1 MRSHITQKSAA
12 CVLTGKAVPANIHGM
27 AYSFLIFD
35 FGGDEDTAQQAR
47 HRIEGWKQGF
57 RLDKKL
63 QLKIERKD
71 SEEKSDTGAE
81 TSSKTSKPGSKAKS
95 PSKTKAKSTRAV
107 ESEVS
112 SNPSS
117 ASDIRMIVRL
127 DFSDHE
133 KLSHQ
138 RWLERIPTEEPFK
151 TANPKVI
158 RPGGPEFATTEALF
172 EALD

>member
-1 MRSHITQKSAA
+1 
-12 CVLTGKAVPANIHGM
+12 LTGKAVPANIHGM

-35 FGGDEDTAQQAR
+35 FGGDEDSAQQAR
-47 HRIEGWKQGF
+47 HRIEGWRQGF

-71 SEEKSDTGAE
+71 LEEKNDTGTE
-81 TSSKTSKPGSKAKS
+81 TSSKNSKPNPKAKS
-95 PSKTKAKSTRAV
+95 PSKAKAKSARAA
-107 ESEVS
+107 EPEIG
-112 SNPSS
+112 SNPPTGSE
-117 ASDIRMIVRL
+117 IRMIVRL

-151 TANPKVI
+151 TAKPKVI
-158 RPGGPEFATTEALF
+158 RPGGADFATTEALF
-172 EALD
+172 ESLD